1 MSTQQRVLLVAGVVV
16 VAVAAFV
23 IAKPG
28 GGDDKKSST
37 NSSSSSTTTTGKA
50 SPRVFRITLHEG
62 KPAGGQQR
70 LVVKKGDAVRL
81 TVTSDSPDE
90 VHVHG
95 PDIEKE
101 IGPRKPGRYTFTAKV
116 EGVFDVE
123 SHKHDTKV
131 AKLVVEPR

>member
-28 GGDDKKSST
+28 GGDDKKSS
-37 NSSSSSTTTTGKA
+37 SSSSTTTGKA
-50 SPRVFRITLHEG
+50 GPRVFRISLHEG

-101 IGPRKPGRYTFTAKV
+101 IGPGKPGRYAFTAKV

-123 SHKHDTKV
+123 SHEHNTKV

>member
-1 MSTQQRVLLVAGVVV
+1 MSTQQRVLLVAGVVA
-16 VAVAAFV
+16 VAVVAFV

-28 GGDDKKSST
+28 GGDDKG
-37 NSSSSSTTTTGKA
+37 SSSSSNSSSTAITSKA
-50 SPRVFRITLHEG
+50 AARVFRITLHDG

-101 IGPRKPGRYTFTAKV
+101 VGPGKPGRYAFSAKV

>member
-28 GGDDKKSST
+28 GGGDKS
-37 NSSSSSTTTTGKA
+37 GA
-50 SPRVFRITLHEG
+50 RVFRVSLHDG
-62 KPAGGQQR
+62 TPVGGRQR
-70 LVVKKGDAVRL
+70 LVVKKGEAVRL

-101 IGPRKPGRYTFTAKV
+101 VGPGKPGRYAFTAKV

>member
-28 GGDDKKSST
+28 GGDNKGSSS
-37 NSSSSSTTTTGKA
+37 NSSSSTTTTTKA
-50 SPRVFRITLHEG
+50 GPRVFRISLHNG

-81 TVTSDSPDE
+81 TVTSDKPDE

-95 PDIEKE
+95 ADIEKK
-101 IGPRKPGRYTFTAKV
+101 IGPGKPGRYAFTAKV

-123 SHKHDTKV
+123 SHEHNTKV

>member
-1 MSTQQRVLLVAGVVV
+1 MSTQQRVLLVAGVVA
-16 VAVAAFV
+16 VAVVAFV

-28 GGDDKKSST
+28 GGDDKG
-37 NSSSSSTTTTGKA
+37 SSSSSNSSSTATTSKA
-50 SPRVFRITLHEG
+50 GPRVFRISLHDG

-101 IGPRKPGRYTFTAKV
+101 IGPGKPGRYAFTAKV

>member
-1 MSTQQRVLLVAGVVV
+1 MSTQQRVLLVAGVIA

-28 GGDDKKSST
+28 GGDKGSSSS
-37 NSSSSSTTTTGKA
+37 NSSSSATTSKGG
-50 SPRVFRITLHEG
+50 PRVFRITLHDG
-62 KPAGGQQR
+62 KPVGGQQR

-95 PDIEKE
+95 PDIERE
-101 IGPRKPGRYTFTAKV
+101 VGPGKPGRYAFSAKV

>member
-1 MSTQQRVLLVAGVVV
+1 MSTQQRVLLVAGVVA
-16 VAVAAFV
+16 VAVVAFV

-28 GGDDKKSST
+28 GGDDKG
-37 NSSSSSTTTTGKA
+37 SSSSGNSGSTTTA
-50 SPRVFRITLHEG
+50 SKVGPRVFRITLRDG
-62 KPAGGQQR
+62 KPAGGEQR
-70 LVVKKGDAVRL
+70 LVVKKGEAVRL

-101 IGPRKPGRYTFTAKV
+101 IGPGKPGRYAFTATV

>member
-1 MSTQQRVLLVAGVVV
+1 MSTQQRVLLVVGVVV

-28 GGDDKKSST
+28 GSDDKGSS
-37 NSSSSSTTTTGKA
+37 NSSSSSTTTGKA
-50 SPRVFRITLHEG
+50 GPRVFRVSLHDG

-70 LVVKKGDAVRL
+70 LVVKQGDAVRL

-95 PDIEKE
+95 ADIEKK
-101 IGPRKPGRYTFTAKV
+101 IGPGKPGRYAFTAKV

-123 SHKHDTKV
+123 SHEHNTKV